1 MSCTDA
7 KTKVKLKGDLGSV
20 EIEKSETPYDK
31 YNYPETTKQIIEQAI
46 LAYKALKN

>member
-20 EIEKSETPYDK
+20 EIERSETPYDK
-31 YNYPETTKQIIEQAI
+31 YNYPEKTKAIVEQAI
-46 LAYKALKN
+46 LAYRALKD